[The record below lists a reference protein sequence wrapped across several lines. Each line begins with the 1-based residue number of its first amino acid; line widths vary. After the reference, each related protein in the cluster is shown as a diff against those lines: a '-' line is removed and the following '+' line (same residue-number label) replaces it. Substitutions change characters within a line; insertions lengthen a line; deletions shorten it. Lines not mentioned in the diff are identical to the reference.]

1 MAVGLMGV
9 VARRGRLR
17 TGLLLL
23 LLALGAGGAAVAAG
37 VAGVNVGGTVLVRD
51 IASRGLT
58 PCWP

>member
-1 MAVGLMGV
+1 MVVGLMGV

-17 TGLLLL
+17 AGLLLF
-23 LLALGAGGAAVAAG
+23 LALGAGGAAAAAG
-37 VAGVNVGGTVLVRD
+37 VAGVSGGGTVLVRD

>member
-23 LLALGAGGAAVAAG
+23 LALGAGGAAVAAG
-37 VAGVNVGGTVLVRD
+37 VAGVSGGGTVLVRD

>member
-9 VARRGRLR
+9 VARRERLR
-17 TGLLLL
+17 TGLLL

-37 VAGVNVGGTVLVRD
+37 VAGVSSGGAVLVRD